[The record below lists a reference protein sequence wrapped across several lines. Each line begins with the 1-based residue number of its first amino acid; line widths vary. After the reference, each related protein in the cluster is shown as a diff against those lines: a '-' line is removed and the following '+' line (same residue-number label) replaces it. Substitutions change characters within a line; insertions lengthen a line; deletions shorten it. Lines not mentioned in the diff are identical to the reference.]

1 MRAGLVVFLAGV
13 ALGGGALDRHPW
25 SAAVESSNRYYVVET
40 NTFPELGAA
49 LAAQLERAYAFFQ
62 DRFGPL
68 EGKGRRRMRL
78 ALFRTRRGYLE
89 QGDGVKGAIGHF
101 DAALDRCALVWRG
114 ETGETGWPVAVHEA
128 CHHYLRRRHPQY
140 TPPSWY
146 GEGIACYFEGLLD
159 PTTTRNV
166 SRLRIHAAQ
175 AALRAGDARLEPL
188 LMARARVECGKLEL
202 LDFNPTRY
210 YGLAWSLV
218 HFLATDPRYRNGFRR
233 FELRLFA
240 SRPGADARESHARRL
255 LKEEC
260 GDLERLERHW
270 RVWLRGLPLPPPP
283 TAAPVY
289 AWELDSPRA
298 FVRFSALR
306 RLRTDLPPDLRPGVL
321 RAQKDGDLLVRKE
334 ACRVLAR
341 HMDRDAVVGMILAL
355 DLGDEELKEIALK
368 ALALRGARMAVPR
381 LLRET
386 DDRIRAV
393 RALAEIGDPRAYP
406 ALRDALGDPLL
417 PAGLRARCAAA
428 LAEDPDAKVVLD
440 LALRDREPAVR
451 SAAQTALGR
460 RKDASA
466 PAERRRASV
475 SRNVRILNDPTA
487 TLAQQCLACR
497 MLGVAKADTA
507 VPLLQRLCAPCY
519 PDRLR
524 LAAVRALVR
533 ITGESRGFEP
543 GQGAREREAA
553 YRAWADR

>member
-13 ALGGGALDRHPW
+13 ALGGGAFDRHPW

-40 NTFPELGAA
+40 NTFPELGNS
-49 LAAQLERAYAFFQ
+49 LTAQLDRAYTFFQ

-68 EGKGRRRMRL
+68 EGKGRRRMRVT
-78 ALFRTRRGYLE
+78 LFRTRRQYLE
-89 QGDGVKGAIGHF
+89 HGDGVEGAIGHF

-159 PTTTRNV
+159 PTTTRNI

-175 AALRAGDARLEPL
+175 AALRAGAARLEPL
-188 LMARARVECGKLEL
+188 LAARARVDRGKLEL
-202 LDFNPTRY
+202 REFTPTRY

-218 HFLATDPRYRNGFRR
+218 HFLARDARYRDGFRR

-240 SRPGADARESHARRL
+240 AHPAAGARESHARRL
-255 LKEEC
+255 LEEEC
-260 GDLERLERHW
+260 GDLAELEGR
-270 RVWLRGLPLPPPP
+270 WLAHVRALPLPPAFG
-283 TAAPVY
+283 TAPVY
-289 AWELDSPRA
+289 AWELGSPRA
-298 FVRFSALR
+298 YVRFAALR

-321 RAQKDGDLLVRKE
+321 QAQSDDDLIVRKE

-341 HMDRDAVVGMILAL
+341 HMGQDAVVGMILSL
-355 DLGDEELKEIALK
+355 DLGDEELKGLALK
-368 ALALRGARMAVPR
+368 ALALPGAKMAVPR

-386 DDRIRAV
+386 DDRVHAV
-393 RALAEIGDPRAYP
+393 RALAEIGDPRAFP

-428 LAEDPDAKVVLD
+428 LAADPDAKVVLD

-451 SAAQTALGR
+451 NAAQTALGR

-475 SRNVRILNDPTA
+475 SRNLRILNDPTA
-487 TLAQQCLACR
+487 TPAQRRLACR
-497 MLGVAKADTA
+497 MLGVAEAQVA
-507 VPLLQRLCAPCY
+507 VPLLKRLCAPHQ

-533 ITGESRGFEP
+533 ITGETRGFEP
-543 GQGAREREAA
+543 GQGARAREAA
-553 YRAWADR
+553 YRAWVDR